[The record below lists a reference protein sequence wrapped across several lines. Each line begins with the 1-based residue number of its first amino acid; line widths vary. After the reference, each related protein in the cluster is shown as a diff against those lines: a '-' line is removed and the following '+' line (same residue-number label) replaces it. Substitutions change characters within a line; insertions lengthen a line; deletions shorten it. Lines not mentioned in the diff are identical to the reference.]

1 MKGKVVI
8 PGDVVAIAEEYS
20 PGAGTYEADGKIVAS
35 EAGELIL
42 DSKAHTVT
50 VQPINPVAEPKKKD
64 RVLAVISDVRSSM
77 AICEILRIEGVNR
90 AVTGDRDS
98 TLHVS
103 TISSQ
108 YVESVGQA
116 VRVGDVIR
124 AEVIQSTPS
133 VQLSTVNNHMGV
145 VAAHCSHCRSML
157 ILKDRSL
164 YCEECER
171 FEKRKIADDYG
182 AALVD

>member
-1 MKGKVVI
+1 MKGKIVI

-20 PGAGTYEADGKIVAS
+20 PGKGTYETDGKIVVS
-35 EAGELIL
+35 EAGALVL
-42 DSKAHTVT
+42 DAKTHTVM
-50 VQPINPVAEPKKKD
+50 VEPINPVAEPKKKD

-77 AICEILRIEGVNR
+77 AICEILRIEGTDR
-90 AVTGDRDS
+90 AVTGDRDA

-116 VRVGDVIR
+116 VRVGDVVR
-124 AEVIQSTPS
+124 AEVVQSTPS
-133 VQLSTVNNHMGV
+133 VQLSTVSNHTGV
-145 VAAHCSHCRSML
+145 VAAHCSRCRSLL

-171 FEKRKIADDYG
+171 SEKRKIADDYG
-182 AALVD
+182 KAIVQ

>member
-1 MKGKVVI
+1 MKGKLVI

-20 PGAGTYEADGKIVAS
+20 PGKGTYEMDGKIIVS
-35 EAGELIL
+35 EAGELVM
-42 DSKAHTVT
+42 DSKTHTAA

-64 RVLAVISDVRSSM
+64 HVLAVISDVRSSM
-77 AICEILRIEGVNR
+77 AICELLSIEGTDR
-90 AVTGDRDS
+90 AVTGEREA

-133 VQLSTVNNHMGV
+133 VQLSTVNSHMGV
-145 VAAHCSHCRSML
+145 LAAHCGRCRSVL
-157 ILKDRSL
+157 ISKDRSL

-182 AALVD
+182 TAIVK

>member
-1 MKGKVVI
+1 MKGKIVI

-20 PGAGTYEADGKIVAS
+20 PGKGTYETDGKIVVS
-35 EAGELIL
+35 EAGALVL
-42 DSKAHTVT
+42 DGKTHTVM
-50 VQPINPVAEPKKKD
+50 VEPINPVAEPKKKD

-77 AICEILRIEGVNR
+77 AICEVLRIEGTDR
-90 AVTGDRDS
+90 AVTGDRDA

-124 AEVIQSTPS
+124 AEVVQSTPS
-133 VQLSTVNNHMGV
+133 VQLSTVSNHTGV
-145 VAAHCSHCRSML
+145 VAAHCSRCRSLL

-171 FEKRKIADDYG
+171 SEKRKIADDYG
-182 AALVD
+182 KAIVQ